1 MAITYRCP
9 DCEFQGKAADDA
21 KGKEISCKG
30 CGHTF
35 TLPDSGAAVKNGA
48 AGGAKQQAGQAAL
61 VEAKCPNCMTK
72 GKVPAAAQ
80 GKKVKCPKCS
90 EMFAV
95 GGEPLPPSGGPGAK
109 LSDIGP
115 PPEEETPGVP
125 DDIGLTPMGDA
136 ADEVVAEVA
145 DVAILVETV
154 CPGCKHKGNV
164 PEKFLG
170 KKVKCPRCSQMFT
183 VTDAAAAPK
192 SGATAGSKDG
202 QWWSGQPGDAPGKA
216 KAPPA
221 TVKPAGGSSTGVKP
235 AAVSAATGDNP
246 FAFDMDAAPPPKPAG
261 KPKAEVPRTEPA
273 ARAADEEPA
282 VARRDSSRTIMI
294 AVLAIF
300 GVVVGGGLLFAVAM
314 LVLTPSETQQAKN
327 VPATEDLPHRLP
339 HYVVAPSKGK
349 ATDNQSKAK
358 TPTIEPPPPKADP
371 EPMPKIDPEPKPKV
385 DPEPKPKVDPEPIP
399 NDKGPLRDDGGS
411 GAVKFDNIHV
421 NMTSIWVDHV
431 KSPQGQSKNR
441 YLLVQLV
448 IENKDAD
455 KPLEYHSWSTS
466 AAVAGKS
473 GPGRMSDGKG
483 KSYKRPTPAEL
494 VVKPGGQIEREMIAP
509 GKSVVDVL
517 IFEPPVGDVETFRLD
532 LPAVNV
538 GKTGTLRL
546 NMPGYLIVG
555 AGPPKDK
562 NPPPD
567 KELTAKLDAHRVK
580 LKSKNRAERENAIK
594 AIGDMGKAAA
604 PALGDLT
611 NVLTKDPDEVVRAL
625 AAESIG
631 KLGPAA
637 KGAVGALIQALSSD
651 YFRLK
656 ANAAE
661 ALGNIGPDARDAI
674 PHLKKLMASKDE
686 EVPLK
691 AARALSQIDGKA
703 PPPRKP

>member
-21 KGKEISCKG
+21 KGQEIICKG

-35 TLPDSGAAVKNGA
+35 TLPDGGAAAKNGA
-48 AGGAKQQAGQAAL
+48 AVGAKPQAGQTGL

-90 EMFAV
+90 EMFTV
-95 GGEPLPPSGGPGAK
+95 GGEPPPPSGGPGAK

-115 PPEEETPGVP
+115 PPEEETPAVP
-125 DDIGLTPMGDA
+125 DDVGLTPMSDA
-136 ADEVVAEVA
+136 ADEAVEEVA

-170 KKVKCPRCSQMFT
+170 KKVKCPRCSQMFV

-192 SGATAGSKDG
+192 SGAAAGSKDG
-202 QWWSGQPGDAPGKA
+202 QWWSGQPGEAPGKA
-216 KAPPA
+216 KAAPA
-221 TVKPAGGSSTGVKP
+221 TIQKAAGSSAGIRT
-235 AAVSAATGDNP
+235 AAAPVSTGDNP
-246 FAFDMDAAPPPKPAG
+246 FAFDMDAPPPPKSAG
-261 KPKAEVPRTEPA
+261 KPKADVPRTEPA
-273 ARAADEEPA
+273 ARDADEEPTA
-282 VARRDSSRTIMI
+282 ARPDSSRTIMI

-300 GVVVGGGLLFAVAM
+300 GVIVGGGLLFAVAM
-314 LVLTPSETQQAKN
+314 LVLTPAETQQAKN
-327 VPATEDLPHRLP
+327 APATEDLPHRLP
-339 HYVVAPSKGK
+339 HYVVAPPKGK
-349 ATDNQSKAK
+349 TTENQPKTK
-358 TPTIEPPPPKADP
+358 TPTIDPEPKPKVDP

-385 DPEPKPKVDPEPIP
+385 DPEPVPD
-399 NDKGPLRDDGGS
+399 DKGPLRDDGGS

-448 IENKDAD
+448 IENKDAAQ
-455 KPLEYHSWSTS
+455 PLEYHSWSTS

-473 GPGRMSDGKG
+473 APGRMSDGKG
-483 KSYKRPTPAEL
+483 KTYKRPTPAEL

-517 IFEPPVGDVETFRLD
+517 IFEPPVGDVESFRLE

-562 NPPPD
+562 DKNPPPD
-567 KELTAKLDAHRVK
+567 KPNKELTAKLDAQRAK
-580 LKSKNRAERENAIK
+580 LKSRNRAERENALK
-594 AIGDMGKAAA
+594 AIGDLGQAAV
-604 PALGDLT
+604 PALGELI
-611 NVLTKDPDEVVRAL
+611 NILRSDPDEVVRAV
-625 AAESIG
+625 AAEAIG

-637 KGAVGALIQALSSD
+637 KSAVGALIQALSSD

-661 ALGNIGPDARDAI
+661 ALGNIGPDAKDAI
-674 PHLKKLMASKDE
+674 PHLKKLMTSKDE

-691 AARALSQIDGKA
+691 AAQALSKIDSKG